1 MRWAIL
7 AILAVLSGCSNRTAA
22 PIVPS
27 ALDIGVNKTVFVGT
41 TCQIDDDGTFG
52 IRRSSTLALL
62 ELQVSIPP
70 NREIGTISDGLDKPD
85 PERDFVIA
93 QQRQFET
100 QAQFRT
106 RLRQQ
111 LGRDGNASNEVVVF
125 VHGFNNS
132 FADTAFRVAQLANDL
147 DLPGSV
153 VTYSWPSRGHP
164 LGYEYDADSALFAR
178 DGLQQLLENIQAGG
192 AKRIVLVAHSMGGR
206 LVMETLRQLEIKEA
220 SWSHRNVSGVVLI
233 SPDVNVDVFR
243 AQTNA
248 FQKLPQ
254 PFIIFTSQ
262 KDVILRLSA
271 GLRWEEERLGNIKT
285 VEKFDDLPILFVDIS
300 AFDDKSSGNHFVAGN
315 SPALLALLKST
326 EALDEH
332 FLRGDVGT
340 LGGLPGQRRVLRNAT
355 QILIAPTDLR

>member
-1 MRWAIL
+1 M
-7 AILAVLSGCSNRTAA
+7 
-22 PIVPS
+22 
-27 ALDIGVNKTVFVGT
+27 
-41 TCQIDDDGTFG
+41 
-52 IRRSSTLALL
+52 
-62 ELQVSIPP
+62 
-70 NREIGTISDGLDKPD
+70 DKPD

-206 LVMETLRQLEIKEA
+206 W
-220 SWSHRNVSGVVLI
+220 SWKPCGSWKSRK
-233 SPDVNVDVFR
+233 
-243 AQTNA
+243 Q
-248 FQKLPQ
+248 
-254 PFIIFTSQ
+254 
-262 KDVILRLSA
+262 A
-271 GLRWEEERLGNIKT
+271 GHT
-285 VEKFDDLPILFVDIS
+285 ATCQALF
-300 AFDDKSSGNHFVAGN
+300 
-315 SPALLALLKST
+315 
-326 EALDEH
+326 
-332 FLRGDVGT
+332 
-340 LGGLPGQRRVLRNAT
+340 
-355 QILIAPTDLR
+355 